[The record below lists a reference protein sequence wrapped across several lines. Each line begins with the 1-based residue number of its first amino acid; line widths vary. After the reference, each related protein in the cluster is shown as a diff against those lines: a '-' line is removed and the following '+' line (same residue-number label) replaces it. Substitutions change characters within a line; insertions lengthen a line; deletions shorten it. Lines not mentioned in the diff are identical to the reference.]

1 MGEQKCVVSV
11 CCCGCSLRSGSLA
24 IGIVYLIFA
33 ILAAIN
39 GILQGIGGNS
49 QGWIEMAINII
60 QAVLCVVLILGINKE
75 NRAMIMV
82 WVWVSAIIVIVSGIV
97 TIMAIIGGFIVVGII
112 LLVCLALQVYFII
125 VVRSHALTLSGP
137 STVA

>member
-1 MGEQKCVVSV
+1 MAEHKCIVNA

-24 IGIVYLIFA
+24 IGVIYLILA

-39 GILQGIGGNS
+39 GILQGINGNS
-49 QGWIEMAINII
+49 QGWIEMAVNLI
-60 QAVLCVVLILGINKE
+60 QAILCVVLILGINKE

-82 WVWVSAIIVIVSGIV
+82 WVWVSAILVAVSVIVA
-97 TIMAIIGGFIVVGII
+97 IMAAIAGAIVVGIVI
-112 LLVCLALQVYFII
+112 LVVLGLQVYFII
-125 VVRSHALTLSGP
+125 VVRSHALTLAGP

>member
-1 MGEQKCVVSV
+1 MAEQKCVVSA

-24 IGIVYLIFA
+24 IGIIYLILA

-39 GILQGIGGNS
+39 GILQGVNGNN
-49 QGWIEMAINII
+49 QGWIEMAINLI

-82 WVWVSAIIVIVSGIV
+82 WVWVSAIIVVVSVIVA
-97 TIMAIIGGFIVVGII
+97 IMAAIAGGII
-112 LLVCLALQVYFII
+112 FGVIILVFLSLQVYFII